1 MLAMNLQ
8 RLVANIEILVESPIW
23 NLMDSLDYLRCIS
36 RTTSDFILT
45 SIIKQE
51 PYLEGW
57 VTKSDLPEL
66 FLIRMLS
73 NIADINQKSLEGPFH
88 SGIIILDS
96 EKPKKKKVTNSN
108 RFDTES
114 AAKCEHGIWHFLAC
128 KEWKC
133 IWNLRWNLL
142 LRVHSIYL

>member
-23 NLMDSLDYLRCIS
+23 NLMDSLNYLRCIS

-73 NIADINQKSLEGPFH
+73 NISDINQKSLEGPFH

-96 EKPKKKKVTNSN
+96 EKPKKKKSH
-108 RFDTES
+108 E
-114 AAKCEHGIWHFLAC
+114 
-128 KEWKC
+128 
-133 IWNLRWNLL
+133 
-142 LRVHSIYL
+142 